1 MQVTL
6 KNKKKVQNGWAM
18 YDWANSVYSLVI
30 TSTIFPV
37 YYNSVTKAADGGDL
51 VTFFGFEMINTVLYS
66 YSISF
71 SFLIIALISPLLSGI
86 ADSTGK
92 KLSFMKFFA
101 YLGSISCIG
110 LYFFDG
116 DNLEFGIIASVLASI
131 GYAGSIVFYNAYLPE
146 ISEESEYDFL
156 SAKGFSLGY
165 IGSVILLVLNLLMIQ
180 FPSVFMLPD
189 DGVAARLSFLI
200 TGVWWAGFSQ
210 LTFRVLPNNPYGKN
224 VTKEILAKGY
234 MEIRKVF
241 LEVRKI
247 GVMNKFLASFF
258 FYSMGVQTVM
268 YLAAS
273 FGDKELGLPGDQLIL
288 TILIIQF
295 VAIGGSYLFAFISKK
310 FGNKLSL
317 VIMVIIWVFICGA
330 AYYVYDVYEFFALAF
345 VVGLVMGGIQSLSRS
360 TYSKL
365 IPRNTTDHASYFSFY
380 DVTEKLAIVLGT
392 FSYGIIEQLTGSMR
406 NSSLSL
412 GIFFLVG
419 LGFLL
424 LVTIPKKE
432 LTIPKTS

>member
-1 MQVTL
+1 
-6 KNKKKVQNGWAM
+6 
-18 YDWANSVYSLVI
+18 
-30 TSTIFPV
+30 
-37 YYNSVTKAADGGDL
+37 
-51 VTFFGFEMINTVLYS
+51 
-66 YSISF
+66 
-71 SFLIIALISPLLSGI
+71 
-86 ADSTGK
+86 
-92 KLSFMKFFA
+92 
-101 YLGSISCIG
+101 
-110 LYFFDG
+110 
-116 DNLEFGIIASVLASI
+116 
-131 GYAGSIVFYNAYLPE
+131 
-146 ISEESEYDFL
+146 
-156 SAKGFSLGY
+156 
-165 IGSVILLVLNLLMIQ
+165 
-180 FPSVFMLPD
+180 
-189 DGVAARLSFLI
+189 
-200 TGVWWAGFSQ
+200 
-210 LTFRVLPNNPYGKN
+210 
-224 VTKEILAKGY
+224 